1 MANDFVVT
9 DKIPMF
15 EVFDGSDIETFEF
28 PKYTTQVMNLANQ
41 NAWWTRPAVVWQLS
55 ELIHKIPENTVAWW
69 KTRYLDHMGDKIDV
83 ATDKVWDMIQA
94 MKPAY
99 DLIDKNMVRNWVYDL
114 IINKTAYWLMFQE
127 YILQFLWKKYKLQ
140 SRSATPE
147 EEAKNIDGYIWKIP
161 VQIKSDTY
169 KSKKS
174 SVQEKI
180 EVPIIYYKETDKF
193 LSIDDSEF
201 HARLKK

>member
-9 DKIPMF
+9 DKIPMS
-15 EVFDGSDIETFEF
+15 EVFDDSDIETFEF

-55 ELIHKIPENTVAWW
+55 ELIHEIPENTVAWRKNW
-69 KTRYLDHMGDKIDV
+69 YLKHMWDKIDI
-83 ATDKVWDMIQA
+83 ATNKVWEMVQS
-94 MKPAY
+94 MKMAY
-99 DLIDKNMVRNWVYDL
+99 SLINKEMVRNWVYDL

-127 YILQFLWKKYKLQ
+127 YILQFLGKKYKLQ

-147 EEAKNIDGYIWKIP
+147 EESKNIDWYIWKIP

-201 HARLKK
+201 SAML